1 MKKYRPVETKLNDR
15 ITSYTKLKNQL
26 QGEVKLISAKR
37 LTKDL
42 INAYGILNVAY
53 CFPE

>member
-1 MKKYRPVETKLNDR
+1 MKKFREVETKLNDH

-26 QGEVKLISAKR
+26 QGEVKLISTKR
-37 LTKDL
+37 LTKYL
-42 INAYGILNVAY
+42 INACGILNVAN